1 MLASLTMTI
10 LMMMMATSVAFG
22 PDAPV
27 LGGQSRALLVWKDS
41 LDNQNQ
47 QALHSWGN
55 TSTPCNWRVQTPDT
69 VIDPSFSG
77 LVTESDRRC
86 FLHRQTAGKFV
97 AFEGTDT
104 GRRFI
109 GCATEAGVNC
119 GVLEWV
125 DAPWPVIFQ
134 RCLTK
139 LWDMYHEENLGRV
152 QDKDA
157 HEIEVEKLKK
167 ELDSLGNQYSQLVD
181 DVSKLFDYQDGQK
194 SHDMDY
200 KSQAINELRM
210 KKDQLQEQENIELQM
225 EKLKLKKEQR
235 CILQSQADIIQNT
248 RKAMKEIQVERDLLK
263 EEKKKLE
270 HIIAELLKAG
280 HGCKEKLDKIKEVVM
295 EE

>member
-1 MLASLTMTI
+1 MPSWPNSNE
-10 LMMMMATSVAFG
+10 TS
-22 PDAPV
+22 DADDDEYMDEYSSM
-27 LGGQSRALLVWKDS
+27 QMEYF
-41 LDNQNQ
+41 
-47 QALHSWGN
+47 
-55 TSTPCNWRVQTPDT
+55 QTPDT

-77 LVTESDRRC
+77 LVVESDRKC
-86 FLHRQTAGKFV
+86 ILHRQRPGRFV

-104 GRRFI
+104 GRRFN
-109 GCATEAGVNC
+109 GCATTDGVNC

-125 DAPWPVIFQ
+125 DAPWPVILQ

-152 QDKDA
+152 QDKEA

-167 ELDSLGNQYSQLVD
+167 ELDSLANQYSQLVD

-200 KSQAINELRM
+200 TSHELKEKKHQLEEQA
-210 KKDQLQEQENIELQM
+210 KIEVQM

-270 HIIAELLKAG
+270 HVISELLKVG
-280 HGCKEKLDKIKEVVM
+280 HGSKEKLDKIKQVVM

>member
-1 MLASLTMTI
+1 MY
-10 LMMMMATSVAFG
+10 F
-22 PDAPV
+22 
-27 LGGQSRALLVWKDS
+27 LL
-41 LDNQNQ
+41 Q
-47 QALHSWGN
+47 
-55 TSTPCNWRVQTPDT
+55 QTPDT
-69 VIDPSFSG
+69 VIDPRFFG
-77 LVTESDRRC
+77 LVTESDLRC
-86 FLHRQTAGKFV
+86 ILHGQRAGKFV
-97 AFEGTDT
+97 AFEGTDS

-109 GCATEAGVNC
+109 GCATEFQDGVNC

-125 DAPWPVIFQ
+125 DAPWPVILQ

-139 LWDMYHEENLGRV
+139 LWDMYHEENLCRV
-152 QDKDA
+152 QDKEA
-157 HEIEVEKLKK
+157 HEIKVEKLKK

-194 SHDMDY
+194 FHDMDY
-200 KSQAINELRM
+200 TSQSINELKE
-210 KKDQLQEQENIELQM
+210 KKHQLEEQAKIEVQM

-248 RKAMKEIQVERDLLK
+248 RKAMKEIQVERDILK

-270 HIIAELLKAG
+270 HIIAELFKAG

>member
-1 MLASLTMTI
+1 MPSWPNSNE
-10 LMMMMATSVAFG
+10 TS
-22 PDAPV
+22 DANDDEYMDEYISM
-27 LGGQSRALLVWKDS
+27 QMEYF
-41 LDNQNQ
+41 
-47 QALHSWGN
+47 
-55 TSTPCNWRVQTPDT
+55 QTLDT

-77 LVTESDRRC
+77 LVVESGRKC
-86 FLHRQTAGKFV
+86 ILHRQRPGRFV

-109 GCATEAGVNC
+109 GCATTDGVNC
-119 GVLEWV
+119 GVLQWV
-125 DAPWPVIFQ
+125 DAPWPVILQ

-139 LWDMYHEENLGRV
+139 LWDMYHEENLGGV
-152 QDKDA
+152 QDKEA

-167 ELDSLGNQYSQLVD
+167 ELDSLANQYSQLVD

-200 KSQAINELRM
+200 TSQTINEFKE
-210 KKDQLQEQENIELQM
+210 KKHQLEEQAKIEVQM

-235 CILQSQADIIQNT
+235 YILQSQANIIQNT

-270 HIIAELLKAG
+270 HVISE
-280 HGCKEKLDKIKEVVM
+280 
-295 EE
+295 

>member
-1 MLASLTMTI
+1 MPSWPNSNE
-10 LMMMMATSVAFG
+10 TS
-22 PDAPV
+22 DADDDEYMDEYSSM
-27 LGGQSRALLVWKDS
+27 QMEYF
-41 LDNQNQ
+41 
-47 QALHSWGN
+47 
-55 TSTPCNWRVQTPDT
+55 QTPDT

-77 LVTESDRRC
+77 LVVESDRKC
-86 FLHRQTAGKFV
+86 ILHRQRPGRFV

-109 GCATEAGVNC
+109 GCATTDGVNC

-125 DAPWPVIFQ
+125 DAPWPVILQ

-139 LWDMYHEENLGRV
+139 LWDMYHEEDLGRV
-152 QDKDA
+152 QDKEA
-157 HEIEVEKLKK
+157 HEIEVEKLK
-167 ELDSLGNQYSQLVD
+167 ELDSLANQYRQLVD

-200 KSQAINELRM
+200 TSHELKEKKHQLEEQA
-210 KKDQLQEQENIELQM
+210 KIEVQM

-270 HIIAELLKAG
+270 HVISELLKVG
-280 HGCKEKLDKIKEVVM
+280 HGCKEKLDKIKQVVM

>member
-1 MLASLTMTI
+1 M
-10 LMMMMATSVAFG
+10 
-22 PDAPV
+22 
-27 LGGQSRALLVWKDS
+27 
-41 LDNQNQ
+41 
-47 QALHSWGN
+47 
-55 TSTPCNWRVQTPDT
+55 
-69 VIDPSFSG
+69 
-77 LVTESDRRC
+77 
-86 FLHRQTAGKFV
+86 
-97 AFEGTDT
+97 
-104 GRRFI
+104 
-109 GCATEAGVNC
+109 NC

-125 DAPWPVIFQ
+125 DAPWPVILQ

-152 QDKDA
+152 QDKEA

-200 KSQAINELRM
+200 TSQAINELKE
-210 KKDQLQEQENIELQM
+210 KKHQLEEQAKIEVQM

>member
-1 MLASLTMTI
+1 MQMEY
-10 LMMMMATSVAFG
+10 F
-22 PDAPV
+22 
-27 LGGQSRALLVWKDS
+27 
-41 LDNQNQ
+41 
-47 QALHSWGN
+47 
-55 TSTPCNWRVQTPDT
+55 QTTDT

-86 FLHRQTAGKFV
+86 LLHRERAGKFV

-104 GRRFI
+104 GRRFV
-109 GCATEAGVNC
+109 GCAT
-119 GVLEWV
+119 EWV
-125 DAPWPVIFQ
+125 DAPWPVILQ

-139 LWDMYHEENLGRV
+139 LWDMYHEENLDRV
-152 QDKDA
+152 QDKEA
-157 HEIEVEKLKK
+157 HEIEVEKLK

-200 KSQAINELRM
+200 TSQAINELKE
-210 KKDQLQEQENIELQM
+210 KKHQLEEQAKIEIQM

>member
-1 MLASLTMTI
+1 MPSWPNSNE
-10 LMMMMATSVAFG
+10 TSDDDEYMSEFSSM
-22 PDAPV
+22 
-27 LGGQSRALLVWKDS
+27 QMEYF
-41 LDNQNQ
+41 
-47 QALHSWGN
+47 
-55 TSTPCNWRVQTPDT
+55 QTPDT
-69 VIDPSFSG
+69 VIDSSFSG

-86 FLHRQTAGKFV
+86 ILHRQTAGKFV

-109 GCATEAGVNC
+109 GCATEVMNQVFMAVM
-119 GVLEWV
+119 
-125 DAPWPVIFQ
+125 Q

-139 LWDMYHEENLGRV
+139 LWDMYHEGNLGRV
-152 QDKDA
+152 QDKEA

-167 ELDSLGNQYSQLVD
+167 ELDSLGNQYSQLVN

-200 KSQAINELRM
+200 TSQSINELKE
-210 KKDQLQEQENIELQM
+210 KKHQLEEQAKIEVQM
-225 EKLKLKKEQR
+225 GKLKLKKEQR
-235 CILQSQADIIQNT
+235 YILQSQADIIQNT

>member
-1 MLASLTMTI
+1 M
-10 LMMMMATSVAFG
+10 
-22 PDAPV
+22 
-27 LGGQSRALLVWKDS
+27 
-41 LDNQNQ
+41 
-47 QALHSWGN
+47 
-55 TSTPCNWRVQTPDT
+55 
-69 VIDPSFSG
+69 
-77 LVTESDRRC
+77 
-86 FLHRQTAGKFV
+86 
-97 AFEGTDT
+97 
-104 GRRFI
+104 
-109 GCATEAGVNC
+109 NC

-125 DAPWPVIFQ
+125 DAPWPVILQ

-152 QDKDA
+152 QDKEA

-167 ELDSLGNQYSQLVD
+167 ELDSLANQYSQLVD

-200 KSQAINELRM
+200 TSQAINELKE
-210 KKDQLQEQENIELQM
+210 KKHQLEERAKIEIQM

-270 HIIAELLKAG
+270 HVISELLKAG

>member
-1 MLASLTMTI
+1 MPSWPNSNE
-10 LMMMMATSVAFG
+10 TS
-22 PDAPV
+22 DADDYEYMDEYSSM
-27 LGGQSRALLVWKDS
+27 QMEYF
-41 LDNQNQ
+41 
-47 QALHSWGN
+47 
-55 TSTPCNWRVQTPDT
+55 QTPNT

-77 LVTESDRRC
+77 LVVESDRKC
-86 FLHRQTAGKFV
+86 ILHRQRPGRFV

-109 GCATEAGVNC
+109 GCATT
-119 GVLEWV
+119 WV
-125 DAPWPVIFQ
+125 DAPWPVILQ

-152 QDKDA
+152 QEKEA
-157 HEIEVEKLKK
+157 HEIEVGKLKK
-167 ELDSLGNQYSQLVD
+167 ELDSLANQYSQLVD
-181 DVSKLFDYQDGQK
+181 DVSKLFDYQDGKK

-200 KSQAINELRM
+200 TSQAINELKE
-210 KKDQLQEQENIELQM
+210 KKHQLVEQAKIEVQM

-248 RKAMKEIQVERDLLK
+248 WKAMKEIQVERYLLK

-270 HIIAELLKAG
+270 HVISELLKVG
-280 HGCKEKLDKIKEVVM
+280 HGCKEKLDKIKQVVM

>member
-1 MLASLTMTI
+1 MPSWPNSNE
-10 LMMMMATSVAFG
+10 TSDDDEYMSEFSSM
-22 PDAPV
+22 
-27 LGGQSRALLVWKDS
+27 QMEYF
-41 LDNQNQ
+41 
-47 QALHSWGN
+47 
-55 TSTPCNWRVQTPDT
+55 QTPDT

-86 FLHRQTAGKFV
+86 ILHRERAGKFV

-104 GRRFI
+104 GRRFV
-109 GCATEAGVNC
+109 GCATEDGVNC

-125 DAPWPVIFQ
+125 DAPWP
-134 RCLTK
+134 
-139 LWDMYHEENLGRV
+139 
-152 QDKDA
+152 
-157 HEIEVEKLKK
+157 VEKLKK

-194 SHDMDY
+194 SHDRNY
-200 KSQAINELRM
+200 TSQAINELKE
-210 KKDQLQEQENIELQM
+210 KKHQLEEQAKIEIQM

>member
-1 MLASLTMTI
+1 MPSWPNSNE
-10 LMMMMATSVAFG
+10 TSDDDDEYMSEF
-22 PDAPV
+22 
-27 LGGQSRALLVWKDS
+27 SS
-41 LDNQNQ
+41 MNMEYF
-47 QALHSWGN
+47 
-55 TSTPCNWRVQTPDT
+55 QTPDT

-86 FLHRQTAGKFV
+86 ILHRERAGKFV

-109 GCATEAGVNC
+109 GCATEDGVNY

-125 DAPWPVIFQ
+125 DAPWPVILQ
-134 RCLTK
+134 RSLTK

-152 QDKDA
+152 QDKEA

-181 DVSKLFDYQDGQK
+181 DVSELFDYQDGKK

-200 KSQAINELRM
+200 TSKAINELKE
-210 KKDQLQEQENIELQM
+210 KKHQLEEQAKIEIQM

-248 RKAMKEIQVERDLLK
+248 RKAMKEIQVERDLFK
-263 EEKKKLE
+263 EEKNKLE

>member
-1 MLASLTMTI
+1 MPSWPNSNE
-10 LMMMMATSVAFG
+10 TSNADDDEYMDEYSSMQMEYF
-22 PDAPV
+22 
-27 LGGQSRALLVWKDS
+27 
-41 LDNQNQ
+41 
-47 QALHSWGN
+47 
-55 TSTPCNWRVQTPDT
+55 QTPDT

-77 LVTESDRRC
+77 LVVESDRKC
-86 FLHRQTAGKFV
+86 ILHRQRPGRFV

-109 GCATEAGVNC
+109 GCATM
-119 GVLEWV
+119 WV
-125 DAPWPVIFQ
+125 DAPWPVILQ

-152 QDKDA
+152 QDKEA

-167 ELDSLGNQYSQLVD
+167 ELDSLANQYSQLVD

-200 KSQAINELRM
+200 TSQAINELKE
-210 KKDQLQEQENIELQM
+210 KKHQLEEQAKIEVQM

-270 HIIAELLKAG
+270 HVISELLKAG

>member
-1 MLASLTMTI
+1 MPSWPNNNE
-10 LMMMMATSVAFG
+10 TS
-22 PDAPV
+22 DADDDEYMDEYCSM
-27 LGGQSRALLVWKDS
+27 QMEYF
-41 LDNQNQ
+41 
-47 QALHSWGN
+47 
-55 TSTPCNWRVQTPDT
+55 QTPDT

-77 LVTESDRRC
+77 LVVESDRRC
-86 FLHRQTAGKFV
+86 ILHRQRPGRFV

-109 GCATEAGVNC
+109 GCATTDGVNC
-119 GVLEWV
+119 CVLEWV
-125 DAPWPVIFQ
+125 DAPWPVILQ

-152 QDKDA
+152 QDKEA
-157 HEIEVEKLKK
+157 HEIEAEKLKK
-167 ELDSLGNQYSQLVD
+167 ELDSLANQYSQLVN

-200 KSQAINELRM
+200 TSQVINELKE
-210 KKDQLQEQENIELQM
+210 KKHQLEEQAKIEVQM

-270 HIIAELLKAG
+270 HVISELLKAG

>member
-1 MLASLTMTI
+1 MPSWPNSNE
-10 LMMMMATSVAFG
+10 TSDDDEYMSEFSSM
-22 PDAPV
+22 
-27 LGGQSRALLVWKDS
+27 QMEYF
-41 LDNQNQ
+41 
-47 QALHSWGN
+47 
-55 TSTPCNWRVQTPDT
+55 QTPDT

-86 FLHRQTAGKFV
+86 ILHRQRAGKFV

-109 GCATEAGVNC
+109 GCATE
-119 GVLEWV
+119 WV
-125 DAPWPVIFQ
+125 DAPWPVILQ

-139 LWDMYHEENLGRV
+139 LWDMYHEENVGRV
-152 QDKDA
+152 QDKEA

-200 KSQAINELRM
+200 TSQAINELKE
-210 KKDQLQEQENIELQM
+210 KKHQLEEQAKIEVQM

-280 HGCKEKLDKIKEVVM
+280 HGCKEKLDRMDHFGCVV
-295 EE
+295 